1 MTQARECLPSKCEA
15 LVSKLHCCQKRKK
28 KKEYKIKT
36 VIIYSVDM

>member
-1 MTQARECLPSKCEA
+1 VKPWFQNSIAAKKE
-15 LVSKLHCCQKRKK
+15 K